1 MPLTGQVA
9 AVSAGIWQGQVVLDL
24 DYAEDQ
30 HAEADAN
37 FVFSADG
44 GIVEIQ
50 GTAESSPFS
59 PEAFQTMLAFARR
72 GADAL
77 FAAQRTA
84 LGR

>member
-1 MPLTGQVA
+1 M
-9 AVSAGIWQGQVVLDL
+9 SAGIWKDQVVLDL

-44 GIVEIQ
+44 GIVEIH

-59 PEAFQTMLAFARR
+59 PEAFETMFAFARR

-84 LGR
+84 LGQ